1 MQKLVIAT
9 KNKGKVVEIKDI
21 LADMDV
27 EVVSMLEEG
36 IDIEV
41 VEDGTTFEENA
52 LKKALEI
59 KSMTDAIV
67 MADDSGLE
75 VDYLGGQPG
84 IYSARFSGEGAT
96 IETNNQKLLTLMDG
110 VKEQERTARY
120 VCAIAVVLQDDT
132 YFVVRGQCEGI
143 IGSELRG
150 IYGFGYDPLFYLPEY
165 GKTMAELGPE
175 VKNKISHRARV
186 LEKMKEKLRQMI

>member
-9 KNKGKVVEIKDI
+9 KNKGKVAEIKDI

-41 VEDGTTFEENA
+41 EEDGTTFEENA
-52 LKKALEI
+52 LKKAREI
-59 KSMTDAIV
+59 KAMTNAIV

-75 VDYLGGQPG
+75 VDYLDGQPG

-96 IETNNQKLLTLMDG
+96 IEKNNQKLLALMEG

-120 VCAIAVVLQDDT
+120 VCAIAVVFNDDT
-132 YFVVRGQCEGI
+132 YFVVRGQCEGM
-143 IGSELRG
+143 IGREHRG
-150 IYGFGYDPLFYLPEY
+150 THGFGYDPLFYLPEY

-175 VKNKISHRARV
+175 VKNKISHRARA
-186 LEKMKEKLRQMI
+186 LEKVKEKLKQMI